1 MDNNKKVVIT
11 GIGPLAS
18 TGSGKD
24 AFWKG
29 IVEKNVGLKLEEIKI
44 DGETWNRFYLHKLDD
59 FNIEKYNIEADVIE
73 DIRIWK
79 NGKEDKDLFY
89 LLAAVKLALDDS
101 GLSYDLDDNDIG
113 LFVTVEHPGFEDFCE
128 GIVRETASYIKD
140 NASNS
145 DFSSSKLFRHIF
157 EQFGPR
163 GYDLQ
168 TFMYLYFISKAFGF
182 HGYSL
187 FTNNA
192 CSSGLYAL
200 ESAARQIRSGDSKTV
215 VLAGG
220 DVSGTMFKQLWFK
233 DRGFYA
239 EDGKMKPFSNNAD
252 GIVLGDGA
260 SAMILEELDHALKRN
275 AHIYAEYLGGGFSL
289 EGWKVAIPRIGSS
302 FYQNAIRSALKK
314 AALDPGDIDLVIP
327 HGVALKVTDG
337 YEAKAITDIFGKR
350 NEQPLVTAF
359 KPYVGHNLGGCAV
372 LESIILLLSLENNLI
387 PPTLNCEED
396 ELKYSLN
403 LVRDHKQSTL
413 NTAMKLSCGFA
424 GYNGAAIF
432 RKLG

>member
-1 MDNNKKVVIT
+1 MYNNKRVVIT

-29 IVEKNVGLKLEEIKI
+29 IVEKNVGLKLKEIKI
-44 DGETWNRFYLHKLDD
+44 DGETWSRFYIHIIDGFD
-59 FNIEKYNIEADVIE
+59 IEKYNIEENVIE
-73 DIRIWK
+73 EIRNWK
-79 NGKEDKDLFY
+79 NGKEDKDLSY

-101 GLSYDLDDNDIG
+101 GLSYDQDDNDIG
-113 LFVTVEHPGFEDFCE
+113 LFLTVEHPGFEDFCE
-128 GIVRETASYIKD
+128 GIVMETASYIKD
-140 NASNS
+140 NTSNS

-157 EQFGPR
+157 EKFGSQ

-168 TFMYLYFISKAFGF
+168 TFMYLYFITKAFGF

-220 DVSGTMFKQLWFK
+220 DVAGTMFKQLWFK
-233 DRGFYA
+233 ERGFYA

-260 SAMILEELDHALKRN
+260 SAMILEDLDHALKRN

-302 FYQNAIRSALKK
+302 SYQNTINSALKK
-314 AALDPGDIDLVIP
+314 ADLRPGDIDMISP

-337 YEAKAITDIFGKR
+337 YEAKAITDVFGEKT
-350 NEQPLVTAF
+350 NQPLISAF
-359 KPYVGHNLGGCAV
+359 KPYVGHNLGGSAV
-372 LESIILLLSLENNLI
+372 LESIILLLS
-387 PPTLNCEED
+387 
-396 ELKYSLN
+396 
-403 LVRDHKQSTL
+403 
-413 NTAMKLSCGFA
+413 
-424 GYNGAAIF
+424 
-432 RKLG
+432 

>member
-1 MDNNKKVVIT
+1 MGNNKRVVVT

-18 TGSGKD
+18 TGIGKD

-29 IVEKNVGLKLEEIKI
+29 IAEKNVGLKLEEIKLN
-44 DGETWNRFYLHKLDD
+44 GETWGKFYLHKIDN
-59 FNIEKYNIEADVIE
+59 FNIEKYNIEQDVIE
-73 DIRIWK
+73 DISSWK
-79 NGKEDKDLFY
+79 KGKEDKDLFY

-101 GLSYDLDDNDIG
+101 GLSYDPADNDIG
-113 LFVTVEHPGFEDFCE
+113 LFLTVEHPGFEDFCE
-128 GIVRETASYIKD
+128 DIVRETVSYIKD
-140 NASNS
+140 NASSS

-157 EQFGPR
+157 EQFGMR

-168 TFMYLYFISKAFGF
+168 TFMYLFFIAKAFGF

-233 DRGFYA
+233 ERGFYA
-239 EDGKMKPFSNNAD
+239 EDGKMKPFSKKAD

-260 SAMILEELDHALKRN
+260 SAMILEDLDHAQKRG

-289 EGWKVAIPRIGSS
+289 EGWKVAIPRVGSS
-302 FYQNAIRSALKK
+302 SYQKAINSALTK
-314 AALDPGDIDLVIP
+314 ANLNPGEIDLLCP

-359 KPYVGHNLGGCAV
+359 KPYVGHNLGGSAI
-372 LESIILLLSLENNLI
+372 LESIILLLSLENNVI

-396 ELKYSLN
+396 EPKYAIN
-403 LVRDHKQSTL
+403 LVRESKQSILT
-413 NTAMKLSCGFA
+413 TAMKLSCGFA
-424 GYNGAAIF
+424 GYNSAA
-432 RKLG
+432 

>member
-1 MDNNKKVVIT
+1 MDNNRVVIT

-29 IVEKNVGLKLEEIKI
+29 IVEKNIGLKLEEIRI
-44 DGETWNRFYLHKLDD
+44 DGEIWDKFYVHKLDD
-59 FNIEKYNIEADVIE
+59 FNIEKYNIKQDVIE
-73 DIRIWK
+73 EIRNWK
-79 NGKEDKDLFY
+79 NGKEDKDLSY

-101 GLSYDLDDNDIG
+101 GLSYDQDDNDIG
-113 LFVTVEHPGFEDFCE
+113 LFLTIEHPGFEDFCE

-140 NASNS
+140 NASTS

-157 EQFGPR
+157 EKFGPQ

-168 TFMYLYFISKAFGF
+168 TFMYLYFIAKAFGF

-200 ESAARQIRSGDSKTV
+200 ESASRQIKSGDSKTV
-215 VLAGG
+215 ILAGG
-220 DVSGTMFKQLWFK
+220 DVAGTMFKQLWFK
-233 DRGFYA
+233 ERGFYA

-260 SAMILEELDHALKRN
+260 SAMILEDLDHALKRN
-275 AHIYAEYLGGGFSL
+275 AHIYAEYVGGGFSL

-302 FYQNAIRSALKK
+302 SYQNAIRSALKK
-314 AALDPGDIDLVIP
+314 AALNPGDIDLVIP
-327 HGVALKVTDG
+327 HGVALQVTDG

-350 NEQPLVTAF
+350 NEQPLVTAL
-359 KPYVGHNLGGCAV
+359 KPYVGHNLGGSAIMETCIMMLAM
-372 LESIILLLSLENNLI
+372 ENSLV

-396 ELKYSLN
+396 KSQNALN
-403 LVRDHKQSTL
+403 LVRDYKQTTFKDRKSTRL
-413 NTAMKLSCGFA
+413 NSSHIPLSRMPSSA
-424 GYNGAAIF
+424 
-432 RKLG
+432 

>member
-1 MDNNKKVVIT
+1 MENHKRVVVT

-18 TGSGKD
+18 TGIGKD
-24 AFWKG
+24 ALWKG
-29 IVEKNVGLKLEEIKI
+29 IVEKNIGLKLEEIRI
-44 DGETWNRFYLHKLDD
+44 DGEIWDKFYLHKVED
-59 FNIEKYNIEADVIE
+59 FNIEKYNIEQDAIE
-73 DIRIWK
+73 DIRNWK
-79 NGKEDKDLFY
+79 NGEEDKALAY

-101 GLSYDLDDNDIG
+101 GLSYDQDDNDIG
-113 LFVTVEHPGFEDFCE
+113 LFLTIEHPGFEDFCE

-140 NASNS
+140 NTSKNN
-145 DFSSSKLFRHIF
+145 FSSSKLFRHIF
-157 EQFGPR
+157 EKFGPQ

-168 TFMYLYFISKAFGF
+168 TFMYLYFITKAFGF

-187 FTNNA
+187 YTNNA
-192 CSSGLYAL
+192 CSSGLYAM

-220 DVSGTMFKQLWFK
+220 DVAGTMFKQLWFK
-233 DRGFYA
+233 KKGFYA

-260 SAMILEELDHALKRN
+260 SAMILEDLDHAQKRG

-302 FYQNAIRSALKK
+302 SYQNAIKSALEK
-314 AALDPGDIDLVIP
+314 ANLSPGDIDLICP

-337 YEAKAITDIFGKR
+337 YEAKAIRDVFGEKKA
-350 NEQPLVTAF
+350 QPLITAW
-359 KPYVGHNLGGCAV
+359 KPFVGHNLGGSAV
-372 LESIILLLSLENNLI
+372 LESIILLLSMENNMI

-396 ELKYSLN
+396 EPKYALN
-403 LVRDHKQSTL
+403 LVREHTQHTL

-424 GYNGAAIF
+424 GYNAAAIF
-432 RKLG
+432 RKLR